1 VATIAVGI
9 DFLVIIAIVSTI
21 ITVAIATKFDFEATT
36 TVKGSSVA
44 ASETPRTTLLH
55 CQLSS

>member
-44 ASETPRTTLLH
+44 ASETL
-55 CQLSS
+55 